1 MDLKLLVEA
10 YESIYKDISDRR
22 DELLKKI
29 CQHVRNYIATEE
41 DIDDIPSA
49 SDEIEDRVHQICWIL
64 NQNTRYYE
72 DDGYMYINIPKSLS
86 RLRDYLKRIDTDD
99 FKVRGNAIIGI
110 IGDTDTMNLLHKS
123 EDY

>member
-1 MDLKLLVEA
+1 MDFKLLFEA

-41 DIDDIPSA
+41 DIDDIPST

-64 NQNTRYYE
+64 NQNTRYYD
-72 DDGYMYINIPKSLS
+72 DDGYMYVKIPKSLS
-86 RLRDYLKRIDTDD
+86 SLRDYLKRIDTDD

-110 IGDTDTMNLLHKS
+110 IGDTDRISLLHKS